1 MSGDDPEKTIY
12 IPATGFGAGNPP
24 GDGSLPGASIP
35 PAPPVAAPLPVG
47 GAQAIKVGDVLNHL
61 YQVHRQIARGGM
73 GEVFEGANVNYAE
86 ERVAIKV
93 ILPHLAADPAVQ
105 GMFFKEARTL
115 TRLNH
120 PALVQYR
127 TMAQEPQLGVF
138 YIVTE
143 FVDGPNLSDKL
154 KDLNADAKQIA
165 SLAKRLAEGLSVA
178 HSMGAIHRDISPD
191 NILLEGGSVD
201 RAKIIDFGIAKD
213 LDPTA
218 ATIVGDGFAG
228 KLNYVAPEQLG
239 EHGRNIGPWT
249 DIYSLG
255 LTILAVARGRDV
267 DMGGTIVDA
276 VDKRRAGPDLSPVP
290 DGLRPLIA
298 RMVAANPDNRIQS
311 MDEVVRWLDDWS
323 RGKAPA
329 ATGSA
334 SLQTAGKKVADQISG
349 LKTALAKQKLPPF
362 LKEPRGMAIA
372 GGGAVALLLLV
383 AVVLSMSGGSSDDAQ
398 DTATAETA
406 ARPPTTAAPGDP
418 LAATRTVLTQGL
430 PKVPCSWLDIEA
442 IDGGAGTP
450 VVASLK
456 GVSGQSTQAIATIE
470 QMLRAAGLGSVSVK
484 YDDIAPVPANFC
496 GPVEA
501 FAQVRG
507 GGVVQLTAPQV
518 KFEMAPLQGNLP
530 KEVLGQLG
538 AKAVI
543 DIDLKGSAQMPAVIG
558 LAETG
563 EMQIIAD
570 KLDAI
575 PTAFLT
581 NLGGGRFRLDLPT
594 TNPGWSGIVLLSGT
608 GPVAKS
614 LFNRAPGTID
624 SSWTQQFTTAARQG
638 GWKAE
643 MVWYKAVNDQPDAPV
658 AN

>member
-35 PAPPVAAPLPVG
+35 PAPPVAAPLPAG

-383 AVVLSMSGGSSDDAQ
+383 AVILSMSGGSSDDTQ

-406 ARPPTTAAPGDP
+406 VRPPATAAPADP

-442 IDGGAGTP
+442 IDGGAGAP

-501 FAQVRG
+501 FTQIRG
-507 GGVVQLTAPQV
+507 GGAFSVTTPQL
-518 KFEMAPLQGNLP
+518 KFEMSPLDATFASNEGL
-530 KEVLGQLG
+530 L
-538 AKAVI
+538 AAMAVI
-543 DIDLKGSAQMPAVIG
+543 DIDLKGSTQMPAVVGID
-558 LAETG
+558 ETG
-563 EMQIIAD
+563 AMQLLEDSLIKVTKPIRED
-570 KLDAI
+570 
-575 PTAFLT
+575 
-581 NLGGGRFRLDLPT
+581 LGNGRYRLNLPT
-594 TNPGWSGIVLLSGT
+594 TNSGWSGIVLINGN
-608 GPVAKS
+608 GPFQKKI
-614 LFNRAPGTID
+614 FDRAPGTID